1 MRNFTFFF
9 VLSLGNPHIFYMI
22 TAHLNLG
29 QALPSGQLSCTA
41 GILAGGDS
49 ASLSSPLLR
58 GGGPGPV

>member
-1 MRNFTFFF
+1 MKNFTFFF
-9 VLSLGNPHIFYMI
+9 VLSLGNPHVFYMI

-29 QALPSGQLSCTA
+29 QAPSQWSVVMY